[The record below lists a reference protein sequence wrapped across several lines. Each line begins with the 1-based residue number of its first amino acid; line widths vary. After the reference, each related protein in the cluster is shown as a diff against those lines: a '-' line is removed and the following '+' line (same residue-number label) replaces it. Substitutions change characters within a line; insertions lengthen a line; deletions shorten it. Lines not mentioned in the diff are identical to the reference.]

1 MIYLSDCSRY
11 TNIVRRGFAI
21 DFIELTTSSSSSSE
35 PLKSYIDQRQ
45 LRRCDLKVFLV
56 ETEAMAWY
64 MGVFAA
70 TPEQCSDAYQQ
81 KHLCVVACQHGSGC
95 QHGSI
100 RKLHAASSI
109 LFLPQIHPHKYSH
122 LTHLDCLLR
131 KHPVLAKA
139 VAKLNG
145 IALRR
150 GHAPPECL
158 TVQLAPCLRFACTA
172 PLESGEEIGAATKA
186 CSMGA
191 ADDDELC
198 IVCTAEIRK
207 WRWSRCTHV
216 TDGPSLICG
225 HCKKALLQAERLSR
239 GVVSDN
245 RCFVVTKCI
254 ICNQP
259 SEFVKCNQRR
269 AFIRR

>member
-1 MIYLSDCSRY
+1 MIYSVDDPRY
-11 TNIVRRGFAI
+11 TNLVRRSSTIPFV
-21 DFIELTTSSSSSSE
+21 ELTTEPTSA
-35 PLKSYIDQRQ
+35 PLKCYINYLQ
-45 LRRCDLKVFLV
+45 LLRSDVKVFLV

-70 TPEQCSDAYQQ
+70 TPEQCRSAYQQ
-81 KHLCVVACQHGSGC
+81 KHLCVVACRHGNGLL
-95 QHGSI
+95 
-100 RKLHAASSI
+100 LHAASSI
-109 LFLPQIHPHKYSH
+109 LSMPQIHPHEHAH
-122 LTHLDCLLR
+122 LTHLHCILR

-139 VAKLNG
+139 VAKLHE

-172 PLESGEEIGAATKA
+172 PLESGEEIEAATKA

-225 HCKKALLQAERLSR
+225 NCKKALLQAERLSQ
-239 GVVSDN
+239 GIVDDN

-254 ICNQP
+254 ICNQS
-259 SEFVKCNQRR
+259 SEFVKCNQRPK
-269 AFIRR
+269 IRHRHSSR